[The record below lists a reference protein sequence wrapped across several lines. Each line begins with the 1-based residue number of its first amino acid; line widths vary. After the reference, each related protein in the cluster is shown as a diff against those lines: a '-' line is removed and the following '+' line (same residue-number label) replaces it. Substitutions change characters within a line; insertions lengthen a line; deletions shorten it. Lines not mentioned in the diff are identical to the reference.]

1 MAKILILVERF
12 YPEDF
17 LVNDLASEWKRMGHE
32 VEVLTQVPS
41 YPFDKI
47 YDGYKNK
54 TYQSTTE
61 LNNIPVHRVS
71 TIFGYNISVKRKV
84 LNYLHF
90 GLLTSLWAI
99 WNGHK
104 YDKVFVYH
112 TAALTMASAVL
123 PFRWLWRRRITIW
136 TQDLWPDAV
145 WGFGFKPSKWKEALL
160 NAFVRFI
167 YGRCERITVSC
178 RRYVGRIKEMTGRNA
193 EWVPQWEPAEMS
205 LQEKQVGG
213 KVVFMFAGN
222 MGVPQDLPNVIEGFL
237 KANLEDAELWL
248 VGGGVMADL
257 LKEKYGETKGVK
269 FCGRQPRSDMPNWFA
284 QADALIISLTDQYS
298 LTLPGKFQ
306 SYIKTGKPLLGIING
321 EARELIEEND
331 IGFTANP
338 DDIEAI
344 AESYRKMY
352 SVARNGEAIAYGNR
366 AKELS
371 ATMFNR
377 ERLIKK
383 LLGDD
388 SL

>member
-47 YDGYKNK
+47 YDGYRNK
-54 TYQSTTE
+54 TYQTTVE
-61 LNNIPVHRVS
+61 LNGIPVHRVS
-71 TIFGYNISVKRKV
+71 TIFGYNTSVKRKI

-90 GLLTSLWAI
+90 GFLTSLWAL
-99 WNGHK
+99 WNGRK

-112 TAALTMASAVL
+112 TAALTMASAVMPL
-123 PFRWLWRRRITIW
+123 RWLWRKPVTIW

-145 WGFGFKPSKWKEALL
+145 WGYGFRPTKWRIALL
-160 NAFVRFI
+160 NAFIRTI
-167 YGRCERITVSC
+167 YGCCERITVSC
-178 RRYVGRIKEMTGRNA
+178 KRYVMRVKALTGRDA
-193 EWVPQWEPAEMS
+193 EWVPQWEPADMM
-205 LQEKQVGG
+205 LPDKPAGG
-213 KVVFMFAGN
+213 TVVFMFAGN
-222 MGVPQDLPNVIEGFL
+222 MGVPQDLPNVIEGFV
-237 KANLEDAELWL
+237 KADLPDAELWL
-248 VGGGVMADL
+248 VGGGVMADPL
-257 LKEKYGETKGVK
+257 REKYGEAKGVK
-269 FCGRQPRSDMPNWFA
+269 FCGRKPRAEMPDWFA
-284 QADALIISLTDQYS
+284 KADALIISLTDQYC

-338 DDIEAI
+338 DDIDAI
-344 AESYRKMY
+344 ADSYRKMY
-352 SVARNGEAIAYGNR
+352 FIVRNGEASAYGNR

-371 ATMFNR
+371 TTKFNR
-377 ERLIKK
+377 ESLIKV
-383 LLGDD
+383 LLGE
-388 SL
+388 